1 MSKIITFIPEPKEEY
16 SVENQRL
23 INLALFQIIE
33 KLNFSYKQEIQNEQ
47 NTFNWFISWLYNT
60 KTQVLIYLLL
70 ILLLKLVNCRP
81 TDRQTDIATYRAA
94 IAAKNTLYGHD

>member
-33 KLNFSYKQEIQNEQ
+33 KLNFSYKQEIQNDQ
-47 NTFNWFISWLYNT
+47 NTFNWFIS
-60 KTQVLIYLLL
+60 
-70 ILLLKLVNCRP
+70 
-81 TDRQTDIATYRAA
+81 
-94 IAAKNTLYGHD
+94 